1 MNHEMVEMAIMR
13 GRRMETA
20 ASRGHPARP
29 QPFELIDAQ
38 CARFGRRR
46 QFGFKRSFDHRHD
59 AYNVNAGLLVGQ
71 PAAFDPPAYYIF
83 LVMSELGFAL
93 FETAIGRCGIVWS
106 ERGIVA
112 VRFPERGEDAVRNR
126 ITQRFPHALEAAPS
140 DKIRRAIDDI
150 VALLKGEQRDL
161 KHIEVD
167 LGDAPDFN
175 RRVYE
180 VARAIPPG
188 KTLSY
193 GEVAERLGD
202 RNLARDVAQA
212 LGQNPVPI
220 IVPCHRV
227 MAAGRKTGGF
237 SAPGGVQTKLKL
249 LSIEGAQL
257 EEAPMLFDRLP
268 LVAQKRPRG

>member
-1 MNHEMVEMAIMR
+1 
-13 GRRMETA
+13 
-20 ASRGHPARP
+20 
-29 QPFELIDAQ
+29 
-38 CARFGRRR
+38 
-46 QFGFKRSFDHRHD
+46 
-59 AYNVNAGLLVGQ
+59 
-71 PAAFDPPAYYIF
+71 
-83 LVMSELGFAL
+83 MSELHFAL

-106 ERGIVA
+106 QRGVVA
-112 VRFPERGEDAVRNR
+112 VRFPEQGENAIRNR
-126 ITQRFPHALEAAPS
+126 IARRFPQAHEAAPS
-140 DKIRRAIDDI
+140 EKTQRAIDDI
-150 VALLKGEQRDL
+150 VALLKGKQRDL
-161 KHIEVD
+161 KHIEID

-268 LVAQKRPRG
+268 LVAQRRSRG